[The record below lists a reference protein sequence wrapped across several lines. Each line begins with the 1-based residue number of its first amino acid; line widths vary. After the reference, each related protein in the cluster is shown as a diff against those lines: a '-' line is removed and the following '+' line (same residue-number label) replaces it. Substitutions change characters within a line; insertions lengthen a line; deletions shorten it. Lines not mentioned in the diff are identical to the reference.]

1 MNKNSISFKR
11 SNKPGDPHLHNITSF
26 FTNNQQFA
34 YTNNNFLTQRTRSI
48 HTSNKDSLSNQTANS
63 QINVQEHNEKL
74 PMSKRTKSIIEGSQ
88 KEKEVIQIF
97 LVASFAFSY
106 SF

>member
-1 MNKNSISFKR
+1 
-11 SNKPGDPHLHNITSF
+11 
-26 FTNNQQFA
+26 
-34 YTNNNFLTQRTRSI
+34 
-48 HTSNKDSLSNQTANS
+48 LSNQTANS

-88 KEKEVIQIF
+88 KEKEVIQTF
-97 LVASFAFSY
+97 LIASFAFSD

>member
-11 SNKPGDPHLHNITSF
+11 TNKPVDPHLHNLASF
-26 FTNNQQFA
+26 FSNNQQFA
-34 YTNNNFLTQRTRSI
+34 YTNNNFLTQKTI
-48 HTSNKDSLSNQTANS
+48 HTSNKDSSSNQTANS

-74 PMSKRTKSIIEGSQ
+74 SMSRRTKSIIEGPQ

-97 LVASFAFSY
+97 FSASFAF
-106 SF
+106 